1 MSVYTKKG
9 DSGMTDLFNGQRV
22 NKTDLH
28 IETLGN
34 IDELTS
40 AVGIVRSMTEEEVIA
55 NELLSIQKKLKDIMA
70 VVASDFEEDLD
81 VRQDT
86 LFLEQAIDRNQAL
99 FPPLDHF
106 IFPGDLRLSA
116 QIDLAR
122 TIARRAERRLT
133 QLLADKNIHTS
144 ISRYINRLSD
154 YLFVLARMLEFRE
167 VVKQALDNNLPQ
179 AGESTNEAKTMTL
192 DFAKELAEAIEK
204 EAKRMGV
211 NVVISIANKDGISIL
226 TQMMDNAFIV
236 SKGLAEKKAYTS
248 AALQMPTHALK
259 ELVKEGASFEGLEDM
274 LDEKIVTLGGGY
286 PLKNKEVTY
295 GAIGVSGSS
304 ADNDIYLA
312 SYGASKT
319 ERKSV

>member
-1 MSVYTKKG
+1 
-9 DSGMTDLFNGQRV
+9 
-22 NKTDLH
+22 
-28 IETLGN
+28 
-34 IDELTS
+34 
-40 AVGIVRSMTEEEVIA
+40 
-55 NELLSIQKKLKDIMA
+55 
-70 VVASDFEEDLD
+70 
-81 VRQDT
+81 
-86 LFLEQAIDRNQAL
+86 
-99 FPPLDHF
+99 
-106 IFPGDLRLSA
+106 
-116 QIDLAR
+116 
-122 TIARRAERRLT
+122 
-133 QLLADKNIHTS
+133 
-144 ISRYINRLSD
+144 
-154 YLFVLARMLEFRE
+154 MLEFRE
-167 VVKQALDNNLPQ
+167 VVKQALENNLPQ
-179 AGESTNEAKTMTL
+179 AGESTNESKTMTL
-192 DFAKELAEAIEK
+192 DFAKELAEAIEN

-259 ELVKEGASFEGLEDM
+259 ELVKAGASFEGLEDM
-274 LDEKIVTLGGGY
+274 VDEEIITLGGGY